1 VRVHFLLPYLLAT
14 CVPCAWAADPPTPP
28 TPVKHNP
35 ANSAAVLILDTT
47 AIHALYMDGEF
58 ESAVKQLEEASGK
71 GLLKSHADSVF
82 AYKHLGVMYAAQYE
96 TMEKGKGYMYRL
108 LYIEPTVK
116 ILDMYASEMIYMIF
130 RNVQAEFQIRT
141 TDPKTLSLVSV
152 QPIQTDSVQGKQKGA
167 IGRHQAWPY
176 WTAGAMAL
184 AGMSAVTYFLI
195 QDHPSQPNHYS
206 GGL

>member
-1 VRVHFLLPYLLAT
+1 VRFNLLFWYLLAT
-14 CVPCAWAADPPTPP
+14 CASPALAADRPSSQPSA
-28 TPVKHNP
+28 KLNP
-35 ANSAAVLILDTT
+35 DKVSAVLVLDTN

-58 ESAVKQLEEASGK
+58 ELAIKQLENASSK

-108 LYIEPTVK
+108 LSIEPTVK

-130 RNVQAEFQIRT
+130 RNVQAEYQIRT
-141 TDPKTLSLVSV
+141 TDPKTLSSVSASAV
-152 QPIQTDSVQGKQKGA
+152 HSDSAKAKVYISA
-167 IGRHQAWPY
+167 ERRRTWPY
-176 WTAGAMAL
+176 WTAGAL
-184 AGMSAVTYFLI
+184 AVAWIGATTYFLL
-195 QDHPSQPNHYS
+195 QEHPSQPSHYN